1 MKTDIYENETNSINW
16 IGTDNLPKFLR
27 EVRERYGTDYRC
39 HVGVDQLKVALVIF
53 RPPPD
58 NDICITFEANRKGLE
73 SFPGN
78 DLLVHGQSV
87 LSPYR
92 GITVED
98 YFSTFEFDQ
107 SIDRFFTW
115 GTDLKS
121 TLVARI
127 MDSVFNRLIRSSVY
141 WEPIDDSYD
150 GLVRGCQYME
160 WDETCDDAIMRSFG
174 QTREILAENDAGDL
188 QTYAFTN
195 DVHAYMWARKLVADS
210 SGSLMF
216 IINDENKLVLA
227 KRDKFW
233 AEWHHDAMFGNFKLT
248 LNHFTRELGL

>member
-27 EVRERYGTDYRC
+27 EVRERDGTDYRC

-53 RPPPD
+53 RLKPD
-58 NDICITFEANRKGLE
+58 KDMCITFEADRRGLE
-73 SFPGN
+73 SFAGN
-78 DLLVHGQSV
+78 DLLVHGKCT
-87 LSPYR
+87 LSQP
-92 GITVED
+92 GITFAH

-127 MDSVFNRLIRSSVY
+127 MDSVFHRVIRSSVY

-150 GLVRGCQYME
+150 VLVRGCQYME
-160 WDETCDDAIMRSFG
+160 WDETCDDTIMRSVG
-174 QTREILAENDAGDL
+174 QTRTILAENDSGDL
-188 QTYAFTN
+188 QTYAFPN

-216 IINDENKLVLA
+216 IMNDENKLVLA
-227 KRDKFW
+227 KRDKFR
-233 AEWHHDAMFGNFKLT
+233 AEWHPGAMFGNFKFT